1 MIVDGLVWARRRM
14 FRKWSAWCLQP
25 TVDNGQCYF
34 EIPMNTYCGIQL
46 KLLSSLA
53 FKLHNLKLTRISDIE
68 QCRSEGRGHCLLLK
82 PERISLPAGQG
93 NGTFQ
98 GMVTDP
104 GMLLN
109 FLVIPTFPVLLVGC
123 CLRVRIRE
131 IKKYYFKS
139 CSVHLRVCNQMF
151 LIFGDQERMT
161 FMHFLSPLANGSD
174 KPLRKPIHS

>member
-1 MIVDGLVWARRRM
+1 MIGLV
-14 FRKWSAWCLQP
+14 CLQP

-53 FKLHNLKLTRISDIE
+53 FKLHNLKLTRISYIEKCHSEGKVE
-68 QCRSEGRGHCLLLK
+68 QCHSEGKGLCLLLK
-82 PERISLPAGQG
+82 PERISLSAGWG

-109 FLVIPTFPVLLVGC
+109 FLIIPTFPVLPVGC

-139 CSVHLRVCNQMF
+139 CSVHLR
-151 LIFGDQERMT
+151 I
-161 FMHFLSPLANGSD
+161 
-174 KPLRKPIHS
+174 